1 MIREFFS
8 NSKELLRAINLRIIL
23 FNIRYIIFKIAE
35 YLGNQ
40 SVHFSLIPVKQFT
53 SKTGKL
59 RLTREPL
66 YL

>member
-8 NSKELLRAINLRIIL
+8 NSKELLIAIIL
-23 FNIRYIIFKIAE
+23 FDIRYIIFKIAE

-40 SVHFSLIPVKQFT
+40 SVHFSLISIKQFT

-59 RLTREPL
+59 RSTREPL